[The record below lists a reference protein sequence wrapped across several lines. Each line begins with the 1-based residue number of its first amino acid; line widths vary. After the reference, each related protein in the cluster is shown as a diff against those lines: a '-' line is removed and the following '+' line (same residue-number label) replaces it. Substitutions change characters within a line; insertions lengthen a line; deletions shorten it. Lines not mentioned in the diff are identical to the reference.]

1 MVLTTAPS
9 SRWLIKEA
17 ARYPETERSDLRIA
31 GGLITE
37 RGRLSPAPDERV
49 VDGQGACL
57 LPGLID
63 HHIHLRALAAARH
76 SIDCGPPAVNSYGEL
91 SYILSKAKGD
101 GWIRG
106 IGYHDSVAGTLTR
119 DVLDSIEPNRPIRI
133 QHRSG
138 RLWTFNSLAIS
149 QLSGLPAPVGTD
161 SDHYSEL
168 EITAEG
174 RLFDQDRA
182 LGERLR
188 MLADATVDSQAVSEV
203 SKELSKLGVT
213 GLHDMTPSNG
223 IQEFDWFGQLQANG
237 QLRQKLCLSGTI
249 DLHKHAPTH
258 WLETGGVKFH
268 LHEHALPD
276 LQASTEH
283 VRRAHTLNLPVAIH
297 CVTRTELVFALSML
311 EAAGIHPGDRIE
323 HGSVIEA
330 DLESWLVD
338 LDPGIVTQPHFI
350 LDRGDQYL
358 TDVPSETHSSLY
370 RFQTLKALGLRVAL
384 GSDAPF
390 GDVDPWRSMRAAV
403 TRQTRS
409 GQFINTEE
417 CVSPETALEG
427 YLGHFSSPFTVRR
440 LDVGEPADLVLL
452 TRPWSEVRDRLN
464 SEDVRMTWCHGEATF
479 DREILSDAE

>member
-9 SRWLIKEA
+9 ARWLIKEA
-17 ARYPETERSDLRIA
+17 ACYPETEPSDLRIA

-63 HHIHLRALAAARH
+63 HHIHLRALAAARR
-76 SIDCGPPAVNSYGEL
+76 SIDCGPPAVNSYDEL
-91 SYILSKAKGD
+91 ASILCNAKGD

-149 QLSGLPAPVGTD
+149 QLSVLPAGVGTH
-161 SDHYSEL
+161 SDHYPEL

-223 IQEFDWFGQLQANG
+223 MQEFDWFGQLQANG
-237 QLRQKLCLSGTI
+237 QLRRNSVCR
-249 DLHKHAPTH
+249 APSTFTSTH
-258 WLETGGVKFH
+258 QRTGCK
-268 LHEHALPD
+268 
-276 LQASTEH
+276 
-283 VRRAHTLNLPVAIH
+283 PV
-297 CVTRTELVFALSML
+297 V
-311 EAAGIHPGDRIE
+311 
-323 HGSVIEA
+323 
-330 DLESWLVD
+330 
-338 LDPGIVTQPHFI
+338 
-350 LDRGDQYL
+350 
-358 TDVPSETHSSLY
+358 
-370 RFQTLKALGLRVAL
+370 
-384 GSDAPF
+384 
-390 GDVDPWRSMRAAV
+390 
-403 TRQTRS
+403 
-409 GQFINTEE
+409 
-417 CVSPETALEG
+417 
-427 YLGHFSSPFTVRR
+427 
-440 LDVGEPADLVLL
+440 
-452 TRPWSEVRDRLN
+452 
-464 SEDVRMTWCHGEATF
+464 
-479 DREILSDAE
+479 